1 MSPLFGLMK
10 MMELG
15 LDKAGIRDSMATRQ
29 AQAAGGQAM
38 QMANQP
44 LMSPV
49 GGGPF
54 SQPAPQMSP
63 VIPEPQAAT
72 PDTFDKIMN
81 FAGQMN
87 NPYGPKSPFQMILE
101 QTGVVDKQP
110 QINPQQLQGLMAA
123 LQRGGI

>member
-1 MSPLFGLMK
+1 MTPAMGLMK
-10 MMELG
+10 LIEVG
-15 LDKAGIRDSMATRQ
+15 LEKGGIRDSMATRQ
-29 AQAAGGQAM
+29 AKAAGQAM

-49 GGGPF
+49 GGGPL

-110 QINPQQLQGLMAA
+110 QINPQQIQGLMAA